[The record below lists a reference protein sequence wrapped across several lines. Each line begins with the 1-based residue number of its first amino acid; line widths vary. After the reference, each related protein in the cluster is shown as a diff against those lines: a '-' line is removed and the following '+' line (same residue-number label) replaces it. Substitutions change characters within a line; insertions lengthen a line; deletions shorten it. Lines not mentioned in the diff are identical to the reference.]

1 MMLKKTLILMIPIVG
16 LLALVGMLLN
26 VNGSPPD
33 ASAAPTVL
41 SGSLQGGCYLATPT
55 TCKLSVEPF
64 LIHIAP
70 SETLLAFNLT
80 ANDHLLYDFG
90 ASTTTPV
97 LDEYSP
103 SPVALDFAARCGE
116 TYTIKLHALDT
127 GDLDFVTIGQTQAV
141 QCPTATFKYYVPF
154 LKR

>member
-1 MMLKKTLILMIPIVG
+1 MKIKKSILLMLPILG
-16 LLALVGMLLN
+16 LLALGGMILKYN
-26 VNGSPPD
+26 ESPP

-41 SGSLQGGCYLATPT
+41 SGSLQGGCYLTTAT

-64 LIHIAP
+64 SIHMAP
-70 SETLLAFNLT
+70 SETLLAFHLT

-90 ASTTTPV
+90 ASTTTPI
-97 LDEYSP
+97 LNEYTP

-127 GDLDFVTIGQTQAV
+127 GDLDFVTIGQTQV
-141 QCPTATFKYYVPF
+141 IRCPTATYKYYVP
-154 LKR
+154 LLER